1 MIKYKNFIFEKNNND
16 DNKMLIV
23 LSLGLRRALKH
34 IKQSDI
40 SIDLI
45 NTHKDSTS
53 SISYIDL
60 TNDIDK
66 VSYIKY
72 NRIADIFKQKD
83 INPLSENIYNLRYG
97 WIENREIIK
106 IGKLINKLFPDRY
119 SKKEI
124 EYFIN
129 LFKSYMKTILS
140 DINFDVVYGRKMNYW
155 YLNDNYLKGGGTL
168 NRSCLRKSNK
178 NNFVNFL
185 SGNPKLCRLLILK
198 NSDNK
203 LLGRSLM
210 WRIGDKTY
218 MDRIYTRFD
227 EDVNLFID
235 LAKKKKWLYK
245 SKQTYGD
252 VPIIDTNTNTEITSK
267 LYMENFKKINFDG
280 YPYMDTFQ
288 YYNPKTFTLT
298 NDETVFYNGSDY
310 IKLNQVDGSYQT
322 YEDNL
327 NTIDIDMLD

>member
-1 MIKYKNFIFEKNNND
+1 MIKYKNFIFEENNY
-16 DNKMLIV
+16 DNNGMLLV

-34 IKQSDI
+34 INRNEI
-40 SIDLI
+40 ANDLI
-45 NTHKDSTS
+45 EMHKNNVS

-60 TNDIDK
+60 TNNIDK

-72 NRIADIFKQKD
+72 GRIVDEFKQKD
-83 INPLSENIYNLRYG
+83 IDPLSNGIYNLRYG
-97 WIENREIIK
+97 WTENREIIK
-106 IGKLINKLFPDRY
+106 IGKLINKLFPNKY

-124 EYFIN
+124 EIFIN

-140 DINFDVVYGRKMNYW
+140 DINFDVVYGGRMNYW
-155 YLNDNYLKGGGTL
+155 YLNDNYLRGGGTL

-178 NNFVNFL
+178 NKYINFL

-227 EDVNLFID
+227 EDVNLFIN

-298 NDETVFYNGSDY
+298 NDENVFYKGSDY

-327 NTIDIDMLD
+327 NTIDVDMLD